1 MERKTYKKLD
11 IDEHIIF
18 SDEIITY
25 VLRSTWLNILFV
37 LAA

>member
-11 IDEHIIF
+11 IDEQIIF

-25 VLRSTWLNILFV
+25 VLRSTWLNFLFV